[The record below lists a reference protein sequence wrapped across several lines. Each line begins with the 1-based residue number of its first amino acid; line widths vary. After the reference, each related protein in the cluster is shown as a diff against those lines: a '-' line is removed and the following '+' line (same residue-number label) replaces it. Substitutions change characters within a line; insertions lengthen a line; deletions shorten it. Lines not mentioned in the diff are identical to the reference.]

1 MLVELKRWG
10 RKVGFRFDAQAAM
23 LMCEQ
28 FGVELSDMDK
38 IPAEEATAAWVW
50 NAHKSYCMRK
60 FRRPRYNYR
69 QMKRFIGLMPKQ
81 EWDRM
86 LEAMLTSRGPEGESE
101 KKK

>member
-1 MLVELKRWG
+1 MIVLRRWF

-38 IPAEEATAAWVW
+38 IPRDEYVPAWCW
-50 NAHKSYCMRK
+50 NAHRSYSMYNY
-60 FRRPRYNYR
+60 RRPRYDYKG
-69 QMKRFIGLMPKQ
+69 MKRFIAFMPKQ
-81 EWDRM
+81 EWDLM
-86 LEAMLTSRGPEGESE
+86 LEAMTRAQPPQGKGE